1 MHHRLLP
8 LLAILLLVA
17 CGTETDPAPPE
28 NPGPYP
34 ALAAEIRAET
44 ARTWAA
50 YEAHAWPH
58 DNLLPLSKSYRD
70 WYAEPLAISPIDGYS
85 TLRLMGLDAEAARVE
100 AYVADSLNFDRDL
113 DAKVFEVNI
122 RVLGGLLAMYAA
134 TENPAV
140 LARARDFGDRML
152 PAFDSPTGLPYYY
165 VNLRTGKP
173 SGKIINVA
181 EAGSYL
187 MEFGILSYY
196 TQDPVYYQTGKRAT
210 LALNELRSDIGLF
223 GRDVNVETGEWT
235 ETNSMVGAYA
245 DSYFEYLYKAYL
257 LFGDPELKTLYD
269 DNIAAVQRHLP
280 DLRDSLLWYPRV
292 DMHTG
297 ERTQTEITLWDA
309 YFPAL
314 LTLAGDVERAELAFN
329 AWESV
334 LDRHGITPMVY
345 NYAADTVVNGYHQ
358 LNPEVI
364 ESAYYLYRATGDEAY
379 RDFGRAYWERLKACC
394 RTDVAFTHLSDVRDR
409 SQDDEM
415 STFFV
420 AETLKYFYLLF
431 GGAPEVNPEAYVF
444 TTEAHPFA
452 KADFDRALARAY
464 LGIRK

>member
-1 MHHRLLP
+1 MSHRTTC
-8 LLAILLLVA
+8 LLAVLSLLLSCDA
-17 CGTETDPAPPE
+17 DPAPIP
-28 NPGPYP
+28 PDTDDPY
-34 ALAAEIRAET
+34 ATLAREIHTET

-50 YEAHAWPH
+50 YETYAWPH
-58 DNLLPLSKSYRD
+58 DNLLPLSKGYRD

-85 TLRLMGLDAEAARVE
+85 TLRLMGMDTAAARIE
-100 AYVADSLNFDRDL
+100 QYVADSLDFNRDL
-113 DAKVFEVNI
+113 DVKVFEVNI
-122 RVLGGLLAMYAA
+122 RVLGGLLAMYAE
-134 TENPAV
+134 TGNPAV

-152 PAFDSPTGLPYYY
+152 PAFDSPTRLPYYH

-196 TQDPVYYQTGKRAT
+196 TKDPVYYQTGKRAT
-210 LALNELRSDIGLF
+210 LALNALRSDIGLF
-223 GRDVNVETGEWT
+223 GRDVDVETGEWT

-257 LFGDPELKTLYD
+257 LFGDPELKALYD

-297 ERTQTEITLWDA
+297 EPTQTEITLWDA

-329 AWESV
+329 AWEQV
-334 LDRHGITPMVY
+334 LERHGVTPMVY
-345 NYAADTVVNGYHQ
+345 NYGTDTVVNGYHQ

-364 ESAYYLYRATGDEAY
+364 ESAYYLYRATGDDAY
-379 RDFGRAYWERLKACC
+379 RAFGRAYWERLKDCC
-394 RTDVAFTHLSDVRDR
+394 RTDVAFTHLSDVRDNSR
-409 SQDDEM
+409 DDEM
-415 STFFV
+415 STFFIV
-420 AETLKYFYLLF
+420 ETLKYFYLLF
-431 GGAPEVNPEAYVF
+431 GGAPEVNPDTYVF

-452 KADFDRALARAY
+452 KAAFDQALARER
-464 LGIRK
+464 LWF

>member
-1 MHHRLLP
+1 MLYRTTT
-8 LLAILLLVA
+8 LLAALLLLLSCA
-17 CGTETDPAPPE
+17 TEPASPPPAATDP
-28 NPGPYP
+28 YP
-34 ALAAEIRAET
+34 TLAREIKAET

-50 YEAHAWPH
+50 YETYAWPH

-85 TLRLMGLDAEAARVE
+85 TLRLMGMDTAAARIE
-100 AYVADSLNFDRDL
+100 RYVADSLDFNRDL
-113 DAKVFEVNI
+113 DVKVFEVNI

-134 TENPAV
+134 TQNPAV
-140 LARARDFGDRML
+140 LDRARDFGDRML
-152 PAFDSPTGLPYYY
+152 PAFASPTGLPYYS

-173 SGKIINVA
+173 SGEIINVA

-196 TQDPVYYQTGKRAT
+196 TGNPVYYQTGKRAT
-210 LALNELRSDIGLF
+210 LALNALRSDIGLF

-257 LFGDPELKTLYD
+257 LFGDPELKALYD

-280 DLRDSLLWYPRV
+280 DQRDSLLWYPRV

-297 ERTQTEITLWDA
+297 RRTQTEITLWDA

-314 LTLAGDVERAELAFN
+314 LTLSGDLDRAELAFN
-329 AWESV
+329 AWERV
-334 LDRHGITPMVY
+334 LERHGITPMVY
-345 NYAADTVVNGYHQ
+345 DYAADTVVNGYHQ

-379 RDFGRAYWERLKACC
+379 RDFGRAYWERLRDCC

-409 SQDDEM
+409 SRDDEM

-431 GGAPEVNPEAYVF
+431 GGAPGVNPDTYVF

-452 KADFDRALARAY
+452 RADFDPGVARER
-464 LGIRK
+464 LGF